1 VFSIALQT
9 LGCKLNQLE
18 SESLAGA
25 FTREGF
31 TLVPWEGGG
40 ADIFLVNTCT
50 VTSKAEQKA
59 RRTIRKILKESP
71 GACVIVTGCYAQV
84 EAEAVAG
91 IMEDKRGSPVYQKRL
106 FVVPGDRKSALLDLP
121 KFLADAEKTAGD
133 PALLLEKW
141 TRDLGA
147 SSPQDR
153 FRFNPRFFSNHS
165 RAFLKIQDGCDNR
178 CSYCRVTLAR
188 GPSVSLGAD
197 RVLSRLRALE
207 AAGFGEAVLTGV
219 NICQYRDGSLG
230 LSGLLEYLLGETG
243 HIALRVSS
251 VEPECITRDLVK
263 VLGNPRVRPHFHLS
277 IQSGSPR
284 ILKRMGRTYSPES
297 IEEGISL
304 LRTVKGDPFFACDI
318 ITGFPGET
326 AGEFEKTYDLCRR
339 MDFSWIH
346 AFPYSP
352 RPGTAAYHFT
362 GQVCERDAVSRVTAL
377 LDLARQG
384 RRDYIRRWIG
394 KTVDAVV
401 EGKSPNGGEDKAPPP
416 YVTALSDN
424 YLRLLLSS
432 GGIDSLPPG
441 KAVPCRIRALDESG
455 TDLPGAARV
464 DAWGEWLS

>member
-1 VFSIALQT
+1 MFSIALQT

-25 FTREGF
+25 FIREGF
-31 TLVPWEGGG
+31 TLVPWERGG

-71 GACVIVTGCYAQV
+71 EACVIVTGCYAQV
-84 EAEAVAG
+84 EAEAVAALAG
-91 IMEDKRGSPVYQKRL
+91 DGGAPLYRKRL
-106 FVVPGDRKSALLDLP
+106 FVVSGDRKSFLLDLP
-121 KFLADAEKTAGD
+121 KFLANSEQAAGN
-133 PALLLEKW
+133 PALILEKW
-141 TRDLGA
+141 MGDLGF

-153 FRFNPRFFSNHS
+153 FRFDPQDFSNHS

-188 GPSVSLGAD
+188 GPSVSLEAD

-219 NICQYRDGSLG
+219 NICQYRDGPRG

-251 VEPECITRDLVK
+251 VEPEYITRDLVK
-263 VLGNPRVRPHFHLS
+263 VLGNPRIRPHFHLA
-277 IQSGSPR
+277 IQSGSPQ
-284 ILKRMGRTYSPES
+284 ILKKMGRTYSPES
-297 IEEGISL
+297 IEEGVSL
-304 LRTVKGDPFFACDI
+304 LRSAKGDPFFACDM

-326 AGEFEKTYDLCRR
+326 GGEFEKTYELCRR

-352 RPGTAAYHFT
+352 RPGTAAYRFT
-362 GQVCERDAVSRVTAL
+362 GQVCEREAVSRVKAL
-377 LDLARQG
+377 LDLAQQG

-394 KTVDAVV
+394 KKVDAVI
-401 EGKSPNGGEDKAPPP
+401 EGKTPHGGGKNVP

-424 YLRLLLSS
+424 YLRLLFPAW
-432 GGIDSLPPG
+432 GTDPLPPG
-441 KAVPCRIRALDESG
+441 RVVPCRIRTLDESG
-455 TDLPGAARV
+455 PDLPGISRF
-464 DAWGEWLS
+464 DAVGERLGNEQ

>member
-18 SESLAGA
+18 SESIAGA

-31 TLVPWEGGG
+31 TLVPWERGG

-59 RRTIRKILKESP
+59 RRIIRKILKESP
-71 GACVIVTGCYAQV
+71 EACVIVTGCYAQV

-91 IMEDKRGSPVYQKRL
+91 IADDKAGTPLYRKRL
-106 FVVPGDRKSALLDLP
+106 FVISGDRKSSLLDLP
-121 KFLADAEKTAGD
+121 KFLADSEKAAGN
-133 PALLLEKW
+133 PALMLEKW
-141 TRDLGA
+141 TRSLDF
-147 SSPQDR
+147 SSSQDR
-153 FRFNPRFFSNHS
+153 FRFNPQDFSHHS
-165 RAFLKIQDGCDNR
+165 RAFLKIQDGCDSR
-178 CSYCRVTLAR
+178 CSYCRVALAR

-243 HIALRVSS
+243 CIALRVSS
-251 VEPECITRDLVK
+251 VEPEYISRDLVK
-263 VLGNPRVRPHFHLS
+263 ALGNPRIRPHFHLA
-277 IQSGSPR
+277 IQSGSPGV
-284 ILKRMGRTYSPES
+284 LKKMGRTYSPES
-297 IEEGISL
+297 IEEGVSL
-304 LRTVKGDPFFACDI
+304 LRSVKGDPFFACDM

-326 AGEFEKTYDLCRR
+326 GGEFEETYEFCRR

-352 RPGTAAYHFT
+352 RPGTEAYHFK
-362 GQVCERDAVSRVTAL
+362 GQVCERESVSRVKAL
-377 LDLARQG
+377 LYLAQQG

-394 KTVDAVV
+394 KKVDAVI
-401 EGKSPNGGEDKAPPP
+401 EGKPPYGGGDKKNVP

-424 YLRLLLSS
+424 YLRLLFPP
-432 GGIDSLPPG
+432 GGTDPLPPG
-441 KAVPCRIRALDESG
+441 RVVPCRIRALDESG
-455 TDLPGAARV
+455 PDLPGISRF
-464 DAWGEWLS
+464 DALGERLL